1 MYDVVGICAPCMD
14 LNLNLAS
21 FPTQGLSE
29 GIKQLSWQG
38 GNKVSSGMV
47 ACARLGVKCAI
58 MGSAGD
64 DIFGHFIV
72 NDFKRHGIDTSAMKI
87 KTGEN
92 SSLAVVLSEATE
104 GSRTFLFRGGDGAH
118 YDHDNINANMLLGA
132 KYFYICQADEI
143 VCRAVDIARD
153 VGVKIFVDADT
164 YCAKML
170 ELIPKIDV
178 FVGSEFFYKAMFGDS
193 NPHLYE
199 SNCRKIM
206 DMGPQIV
213 LFTFGENGCVGL
225 SSDGFFTM
233 PAFQVAVVD
242 TVGAGDVFHGAFLAG
257 LVNGRTVQDAAR
269 FASAVAAIKCT
280 RIGGRAGIPSLE
292 TAERFLHDGFIDYT
306 EIDERVKFYER
317 GLENY
322 AKN

>member
-14 LNLNLAS
+14 LNLNFAN
-21 FPTQGLSE
+21 FPTQGLGE

-47 ACARLGVKCAI
+47 ACARLGAKCAI
-58 MGSAGD
+58 LGSAGD

-72 NDFKRHGIDTSAMKI
+72 GDFKQHGIDTSAMKI

-92 SSLAVVLSEATE
+92 SSLAVVLSEAAE
-104 GSRTFLFRGGDGAH
+104 GSRTFLFREGSGAR
-118 YDHDNINANMLLGA
+118 YNHDNINADMLCGA
-132 KYFYICQADEI
+132 KYFYICQADEV
-143 VCRAVDIARD
+143 VCHAVDIARD
-153 VGVKIFVDADT
+153 ASVKIFVDADT
-164 YCAKML
+164 YSAKMVD
-170 ELIPKIDV
+170 LIPKIDI
-178 FVGSEFFYKAMFGDS
+178 FVGSEFFYNAMFGDS
-193 NPHLYE
+193 APHLYE
-199 SNCRKIM
+199 ANCRKIM

-213 LFTFGENGCVGL
+213 LFTFGEKGCVGV

-233 PAFQVAVVD
+233 PAFQVDIVD

-257 LVNGRTVQDAAR
+257 LVKGRIVQDAAR

-292 TAERFLHDGFIDYT
+292 TVERFLQDGFIDYT

-322 AKN
+322 ARN